1 MISFIFLFRIIDVV
15 LPDPSIFVWIATSTA
30 DAVNP
35 NDIKTLLANGLSTFP
50 IKDSPCFSNGPKS
63 QPKNP
68 HDCHILCNWVF
79 DNFILADELLA
90 KALRTFETSLLLNN
104 SLPGKFISSLESPTT
119 FHEILK
125 VNSVRFFN
133 PDFNLLSWELD
144 SFTLKCYIESFYIDI
159 ILKFIK

>member
-35 NDIKTLLANGLSTFP
+35 NVIKTLLANGLSAFP
-50 IKDSPCFSNGPKS
+50 IKGSPCFSNGPKG

-68 HDCHILCNWVF
+68 HDFPILCNWVF

-90 KALRTFETSLLLNN
+90 KALRTLKLHYYLITVYQEN
-104 SLPGKFISSLESPTT
+104 S
-119 FHEILK
+119 FHH
-125 VNSVRFFN
+125 
-133 PDFNLLSWELD
+133 
-144 SFTLKCYIESFYIDI
+144 
-159 ILKFIK
+159 